1 MKEFVNTIIEN
12 IQIFAQNSNPIIVIM
27 MASTIII
34 LESIIPVLPLALFI
48 AINMI
53 VLGVIPGF
61 LISWISTVIGCVL
74 SFMIF
79 RKGLSSYFYGKFG
92 NVPGAIKIANK
103 INKMNFSTLVIITA
117 LPFTPAFSINIAA
130 GLSKMSYRKFIMAM
144 LIAKVSIVYFWGFIG
159 KSLLESITDI
169 NTIMKLGVILLLGYL
184 VSTLVRKKFN
194 IE

>member
-12 IQIFAQNSNPIIVIM
+12 IQIFAQNSNPIVVIM

-34 LESIIPVLPLALFI
+34 LESIIPVLPLAIFI

-61 LISWISTVIGCVL
+61 LISWISTVIGCVI

-92 NVPGAIKIANK
+92 NVPEAIKIANK

-130 GLSKMSYRKFIMAM
+130 GLSKMSYRKFIVAM
-144 LIAKVSIVYFWGFIG
+144 LIAKVSIVYFWGFVG

-169 NTIMKLGVILLLGYL
+169 NTLLKLGLILIIGYL